1 MIETE
6 LEKPIL
12 SRIEWVEMPI
22 SSNLALGYMLGLLE
36 EKAIRLSSRSEYR
49 WTPEQVEKYD
59 QATRKMIRD
68 KITQIAN
75 KIEMEQHVR

>member
-22 SSNLALGYMLGLLE
+22 STNLALGYMLGLLE
-36 EKAIRLSSRSEYR
+36 EKAENL
-49 WTPEQVEKYD
+49 K
-59 QATRKMIRD
+59 
-68 KITQIAN
+68 AN
-75 KIEMEQHVR
+75 QKN